1 MVSPQIFKVTEI
13 FTYNESATMKP
24 FIAKINTNK
33 TFNLGYLLHLP
44 ATYGQNPNQRWP
56 LILFLHGY
64 GESGNDVEA
73 VRKNGIPQVLAQQP
87 DFPFIVVAP
96 QCPWH
101 TWWPELADSLDA
113 LLDEITQSYAVDPQR
128 VYLTGLSMGGYG
140 AWYLGATRPQRFAAI
155 APICGGGYWFHGFPD
170 RVAALKDT
178 PVWVFHGAKDDV
190 VPLAASEQLVETLRA
205 SGGNVRFT
213 VYPEAMH
220 DSWTVTYNNPELYS
234 WFLQHQRNAA

>member
-1 MVSPQIFKVTEI
+1 M
-13 FTYNESATMKP
+13 
-24 FIAKINTNK
+24 
-33 TFNLGYLLHLP
+33 
-44 ATYGQNPNQRWP
+44 
-56 LILFLHGY
+56 
-64 GESGNDVEA
+64 
-73 VRKNGIPQVLAQQP
+73 RKNGIPPVLAQQP

-190 VPLAASEQLVETLRA
+190 VPLSASEQLVETLRA